1 MPSIKRNHLR
11 VALFSIFLI
20 SICRLTVTPGYSY
33 QESSKTRSAPISKQ
47 HILNALK
54 EKDEEKQLSPE
65 MILCQVKRSGVDF
78 RLTPEDKNEEDL
90 RKAGAKEDLINEIK
104 NNYLT
109 PRPATT
115 SDDLC
120 LICRDKLQPI
130 SIFRLDNQEVT
141 AIKIASK
148 LRGMG
153 CEVRVDRPTW
163 LKKEPS
169 PSVTPL
175 VPPIIK
181 YPPGDNDAKDYA
193 KAIADFIKN
202 ETNIVLEP
210 EPHPSIPKYHKKKL
224 EVWLLQQSSERPL
237 TPEFRLRL
245 GFGR

>member
-1 MPSIKRNHLR
+1 MRSIKGNHLG
-11 VALFSIFLI
+11 VALFGIFLI
-20 SICRLTVTPGYSY
+20 SICLLTVTPGYSY
-33 QESSKTRSAPISKQ
+33 QEGPKTVSAPISKQ
-47 HILNALK
+47 NILNALK

-65 MILCQVKRSGVDF
+65 MLLCQVKRSGVSF
-78 RLTPEDKNEEDL
+78 RLTPEDEKQL
-90 RKAGAKEDLINEIK
+90 REAGAKEDLINEVR

-153 CEVRVDRPTW
+153 CTVRVPDRPTW
-163 LKKEPS
+163 LKTQPS
-169 PSVTPL
+169 LPVTPL

-181 YPPGDNDAKDYA
+181 YPDGDNDAKDYA

-202 ETNIVLEP
+202 ETNIILEP
-210 EPHPSIPKYHKKKL
+210 DPHSSLHKAQPRPSIDNKKRL
-224 EVWLLQQSSERPL
+224 EVWLLGQRP
-237 TPEFRLRL
+237 
-245 GFGR
+245 